1 MHSQPSKVT
10 KAMYY
15 YLFISSFYYPA
26 GGAIDFIKKAES
38 IEDLK
43 FVAEK
48 FVWENKE
55 ISKPIGHIAD
65 ANMKIKLWFVKVS
78 ESRLSIDWMGKDTT

>member
-1 MHSQPSKVT
+1 M
-10 KAMYY
+10 
-15 YLFISSFYYPA
+15 
-26 GGAIDFIKKAES
+26 DFIRKGET
-38 IEDLK
+38 IEALK

-55 ISKPIGHIAD
+55 IRNPIGHIAD

-78 ESRLSIDWMGKDTT
+78 ESRLSIYWMGKDTT